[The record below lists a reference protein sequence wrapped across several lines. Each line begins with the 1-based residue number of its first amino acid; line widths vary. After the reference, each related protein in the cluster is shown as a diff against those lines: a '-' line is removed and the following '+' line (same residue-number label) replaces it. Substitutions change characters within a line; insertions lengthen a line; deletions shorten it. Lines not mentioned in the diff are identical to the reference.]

1 MFLFKKY
8 YPKNCIIIVGSC
20 HGFHGVF
27 QADVVYLFCFF
38 SSSILFLL
46 FIPIILA
53 TWVFRYCS
61 FLQSRVKLK
70 KYIYKY

>member
-1 MFLFKKY
+1 MFYFKKH
-8 YPKNCIIIVGSC
+8 YPQNFIISSSSC

-27 QADVVYLFCFF
+27 QADVVFFCFF

-61 FLQSRVKLK
+61 FLQSTVKLK
-70 KYIYKY
+70 KYTYKY